1 MWKIALSFWHC
12 SLVRSKSSSSPS
24 GPSLAYRFAVL
35 FSFLALFK
43 GTQKDIPSAKV
54 YYCHKVFQTSTIER
68 EINKKRKGNYTKG
81 QFFTL

>member
-1 MWKIALSFWHC
+1 VENSTKFLALP
-12 SLVRSKSSSSPS
+12 LVRSKSSSSHQDH
-24 GPSLAYRFAVL
+24 RFAVL
-35 FSFLALFK
+35 FSFLALFE

-54 YYCHKVFQTSTIER
+54 YYCHKVFQTSTMEK